1 MNAPADPDDRQ
12 DFHNASVDEDVAEAG
27 DCGQVHL
34 ATGRTCT
41 LERGHDGS
49 CSFVPPDQVQE
60 SVSHLQT
67 DHE

>member
-12 DFHNASVDEDVAEAG
+12 DLHNASVDEDVAEAG
-27 DCGQVHL
+27 GCGQVHL

-41 LERGHDGS
+41 LEQGHVGS

-60 SVSHLQT
+60 SVSDLSP
-67 DHE
+67 DAE